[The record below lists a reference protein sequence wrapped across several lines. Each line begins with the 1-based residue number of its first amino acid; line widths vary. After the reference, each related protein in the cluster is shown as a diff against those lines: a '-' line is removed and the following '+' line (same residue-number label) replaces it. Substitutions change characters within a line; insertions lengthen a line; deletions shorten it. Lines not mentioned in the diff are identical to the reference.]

1 MTLAER
7 FNAVGQ
13 PMPFRV
19 PMTRIDLARLFAERG
34 YREGVEVGV
43 FVGEYSKVLLD
54 AVPHLHLRCVDSWA
68 WSRQGERGT
77 WNTYW
82 ASARHSRP
90 REVHEANYRKAL
102 ERLMPYPFIE
112 VTTIDGPRRFVGAE
126 IMRMRS
132 HEAAALVPDGSLD
145 FVYIDAEHTYEGC
158 LADLRTWSPK
168 VRSGGIV
175 SGDDYRFVNPK
186 RSKRWKPPFRG
197 VDKAVDEF
205 VVERGIK
212 EWFYT
217 SDVERTILGVRYAE
231 KGRAFPSFFW
241 EQP

>member
-7 FNAVGQ
+7 FNAVGK
-13 PMPFRV
+13 PMPVKV
-19 PMTRIDLARLFAERG
+19 PMTRIDLAKLFATLG
-34 YREGVEVGV
+34 YREGAEVGV
-43 FVGEYSKVLLD
+43 FVGEYSEVLLR
-54 AVPHLHLRCVDSWA
+54 AIPHLHLRCVDSWA
-68 WSRQGERGT
+68 WSRQGERGR

-82 ASARHSRP
+82 ASARGGRRP
-90 REVHEANYRKAL
+90 REVHEENYKTAL
-102 ERLMPYPFIE
+102 TRLAPYS
-112 VTTIDGPRRFVGAE
+112 GAE
-126 IMRMRS
+126 IMRMLS
-132 HEAAALVPDGSLD
+132 HEAAALVPDGALD
-145 FVYIDAEHTYEGC
+145 FAYIDAEHTYEGC

-168 VRSGGIV
+168 VRKGGIV

-186 RSKRWKPPFRG
+186 RPKRWGAPFRG

-205 VVERGIK
+205 VVERGIR

-241 EQP
+241 GQL